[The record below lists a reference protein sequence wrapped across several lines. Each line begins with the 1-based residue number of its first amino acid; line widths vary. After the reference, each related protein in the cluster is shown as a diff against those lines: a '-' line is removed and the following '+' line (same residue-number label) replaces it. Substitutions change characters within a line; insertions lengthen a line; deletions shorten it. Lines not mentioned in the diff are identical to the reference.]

1 MDFERCDVKVKFNEN
16 AKKEVKEIKSPYMK
30 LKENINYNDYL
41 DIYKLQKL
49 CLDIDQT
56 TLKLEIDYK
65 LSRAEGETEALNNI
79 NEFMYYN
86 NNELIGYIGI
96 CHFGGDT
103 LEVNGMVHP
112 EFRRRGVFKRLF
124 HLVNDEWIKRKAQTM
139 LLLSDNNSIS
149 GQGFIKS
156 IGACYEHSEYEMF
169 LRSNPTQDILFNNV
183 VLRKANNK
191 DAREIQYQDSIY
203 FGIEDTEK
211 DIKMPEDEEK
221 CGMIIYIAEVGVKI
235 IGKVH
240 LEVNNS
246 KDIGGI
252 FGLGVT
258 PDYRGKGYGREIL
271 IGAIKKLKEKNKKEI
286 MLQVAAKNN
295 KALNLYKSCG
305 FVENSVMDYYQLSK

>member
-1 MDFERCDVKVKFNEN
+1 M
-16 AKKEVKEIKSPYMK
+16 ISTHIK
-30 LKENINYNDYL
+30 LKEFIDHNDYV
-41 DIYKLQKL
+41 DINKLQQY
-49 CLDIDQT
+49 CLFFDKT
-56 TLKLEIDYK
+56 ALKLELDYK
-65 LSRAEGETEALNNI
+65 LSRAEGLKGALNNV

-96 CHFGGDT
+96 DHFGGTT

-112 EFRRRGVFKRLF
+112 EFRRKGVFGKLF
-124 HLVNDEWIKRKAQTM
+124 QLVKDERVKRKAKNM
-139 LLLSDNNSIS
+139 LLLSDNKSVA

-156 IGACYEHSEYEMF
+156 TGASYEHSEYEMF
-169 LRSNPTQDILFNNV
+169 LRLNPKQDLSLENV

-191 DAREIQYQDSIY
+191 DAREITNQNSIY
-203 FGIEDTEK
+203 FDIEFQEE

-221 CGMIIYIAEVGVKI
+221 CGMIIYIAEVGNKI

-240 LEVNNS
+240 LEVS
-246 KDIGGI
+246 GDIGGI
-252 FGLGVT
+252 YGLGVT

-271 IGAIKKLKEKNKKEI
+271 MGAIEMLKERNKKEI

-305 FVENSVMDYYQLSK
+305 FEETSIMDYYQIG